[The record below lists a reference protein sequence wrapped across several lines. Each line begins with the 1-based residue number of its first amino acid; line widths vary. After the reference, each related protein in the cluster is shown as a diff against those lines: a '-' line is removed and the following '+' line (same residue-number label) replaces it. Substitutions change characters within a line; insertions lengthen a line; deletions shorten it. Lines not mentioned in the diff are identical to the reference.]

1 MKILFSILLIG
12 LINYSEVLIS
22 AEDVEKRVDDLI
34 NAMTVEEKVAQMFMV
49 EIGSITPKEV
59 SRYKIGA
66 ILNGGGSFPYKKKDH
81 AVNDWVRLADE
92 YFSAS
97 ITKNDELNIPI
108 IWGTDAVHGH
118 NNLKGAT
125 LFPHNIGLGATHN
138 PKLIEQIG
146 KVTAKQVLLTG
157 LDLTFAPAL
166 SVPRDDRWGRTYEGF
181 SEDPA
186 LVSEMGT
193 AMMRGIQGDENNLFS
208 EEHILATV
216 KHFIG
221 DGGTSRGVDKGN
233 AILDEEKLIATHG
246 IAYVEAIKNDAQI
259 VMASFNSWNGIKM
272 HGHKYLL
279 TELLKNKMGFDG
291 FVVGDY
297 NGHMEVPGC
306 SVSNCAES
314 INAGVD
320 MFMVT
325 DAWKD
330 LYTNTMNQVKSG
342 EISEDRVND
351 AARRILRVKARAG
364 VLDVKKPSGRRYA
377 SKEGVLGSNEHRSIS
392 RQAVRESLVLLKNN
406 QSVLPIDRSSNI
418 LVLGKAAKEIKYMT
432 GGWSMTWQGNENENS
447 DFPGA
452 TTILDAIKE
461 ELNDSNAV
469 ITFAEDIEYENS
481 KPDVAILVLAED
493 PYAEYQGT
501 LQNLIFNS
509 TENHL
514 EWLRMLKSDEIPV
527 VTIFLSG
534 RPMWMNREINFSD
547 AFIAAW
553 LPGTEGNGI
562 TDLIFM
568 NDEKYD
574 FTGRLSFSWPK
585 RPDQSTLNF
594 DEKPYDPL
602 FPIGYGLSYQDQKLI
617 GKLDE
622 EFTISE
628 DSDFNAPILN
638 GWPRNPLE
646 ISFGHHNLSSRMNSK
661 FSELNDGSV
670 SVEMINRFVQED
682 AYKIMFS
689 GENNSFWELSTTNFM
704 DWSEEAS

>member
-12 LINYSEVLIS
+12 LINYSEALIS

-97 ITKNDELNIPI
+97 ITENDELNIPI

-208 EEHILATV
+208 EENILATV

-246 IAYVEAIKNDAQI
+246 IAYVEAIKNDAQV

-377 SKEGVLGSNEHRSIS
+377 LKEGVLGSNEHRSIS

-469 ITFAEDIEYENS
+469 ITFAKDIEYENS

-574 FTGRLSFSWPK
+574 FTGRLSFSWP
-585 RPDQSTLNF
+585 
-594 DEKPYDPL
+594 
-602 FPIGYGLSYQDQKLI
+602 
-617 GKLDE
+617 
-622 EFTISE
+622 
-628 DSDFNAPILN
+628 
-638 GWPRNPLE
+638 
-646 ISFGHHNLSSRMNSK
+646 
-661 FSELNDGSV
+661 
-670 SVEMINRFVQED
+670 
-682 AYKIMFS
+682 
-689 GENNSFWELSTTNFM
+689 
-704 DWSEEAS
+704 

>member
-1 MKILFSILLIG
+1 M
-12 LINYSEVLIS
+12 
-22 AEDVEKRVDDLI
+22 
-34 NAMTVEEKVAQMFMV
+34 
-49 EIGSITPKEV
+49 
-59 SRYKIGA
+59 
-66 ILNGGGSFPYKKKDH
+66 
-81 AVNDWVRLADE
+81 
-92 YFSAS
+92 
-97 ITKNDELNIPI
+97 
-108 IWGTDAVHGH
+108 
-118 NNLKGAT
+118 
-125 LFPHNIGLGATHN
+125 FPHNIGLGATHN

-193 AMMRGIQGDENNLFS
+193 AMMKGIQGDENNLFS

-246 IAYVEAIKNDAQI
+246 IAYVEAIKNDAQV

-377 SKEGVLGSNEHRSIS
+377 LKEGVLGSNEHRSIS

-432 GGWSMTWQGNENENS
+432 GGWSMTWHCLLYTS
-447 DFPGA
+447 P
-452 TTILDAIKE
+452 
-461 ELNDSNAV
+461 S
-469 ITFAEDIEYENS
+469 
-481 KPDVAILVLAED
+481 
-493 PYAEYQGT
+493 
-501 LQNLIFNS
+501 
-509 TENHL
+509 
-514 EWLRMLKSDEIPV
+514 
-527 VTIFLSG
+527 
-534 RPMWMNREINFSD
+534 
-547 AFIAAW
+547 
-553 LPGTEGNGI
+553 
-562 TDLIFM
+562 
-568 NDEKYD
+568 
-574 FTGRLSFSWPK
+574 
-585 RPDQSTLNF
+585 
-594 DEKPYDPL
+594 
-602 FPIGYGLSYQDQKLI
+602 
-617 GKLDE
+617 
-622 EFTISE
+622 
-628 DSDFNAPILN
+628 
-638 GWPRNPLE
+638 PR
-646 ISFGHHNLSSRMNSK
+646 
-661 FSELNDGSV
+661 D
-670 SVEMINRFVQED
+670 
-682 AYKIMFS
+682 
-689 GENNSFWELSTTNFM
+689 
-704 DWSEEAS
+704 